1 MTKTIIKMTKIL
13 IIKIVTITIK
23 IMELNN
29 DTKSSKKD
37 DKNNGNKDDKRMVI
51 KTKKKWK

>member
-13 IIKIVTITIK
+13 IIKIVTMTIK

-37 DKNNGNKDDKRMVI
+37 DKNKGNKDDKRMVI